1 LCLTH
6 VLNIVKII
14 KVECK
19 NDKFAFMDK
28 IKELALETKGRVE

>member
-1 LCLTH
+1 
-6 VLNIVKII
+6 VKVI

-28 IKELALETKGRVE
+28 IKALAKET